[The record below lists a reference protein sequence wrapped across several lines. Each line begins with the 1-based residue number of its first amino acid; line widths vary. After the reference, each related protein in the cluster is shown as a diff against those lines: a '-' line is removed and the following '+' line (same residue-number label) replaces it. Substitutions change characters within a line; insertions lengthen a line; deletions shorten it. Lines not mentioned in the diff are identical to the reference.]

1 MKERVEHD
9 IWYVDNWSLLLDVQI
24 VLRAAVEVMSQLKR
38 VSKLP
43 ERSASVILRSLQMSS
58 VY

>member
-24 VLRAAVEVMSQLKR
+24 VLRTAVEVM
-38 VSKLP
+38 
-43 ERSASVILRSLQMSS
+43 RS
-58 VY
+58 